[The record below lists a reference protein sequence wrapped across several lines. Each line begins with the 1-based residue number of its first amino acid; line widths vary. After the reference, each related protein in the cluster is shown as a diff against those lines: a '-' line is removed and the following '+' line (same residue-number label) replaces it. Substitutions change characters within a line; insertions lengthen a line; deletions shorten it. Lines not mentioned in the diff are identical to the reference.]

1 MTTTADT
8 PTPTPT
14 PADALALLER
24 TTHAR
29 AFAPGPVPPMALRRI
44 VDAGRN
50 APSLFNTQPFRF
62 VVIRGG
68 PNYERLRTACNA
80 SRDTFMKMRGL
91 FGAMNKRL
99 KEPLY
104 VAGLERQATGDVL
117 PEHGHAILVLQ
128 DDSYPESIES
138 CACALM
144 AMALEATSCG
154 MASQFTSWT
163 RGLSFQKD
171 VVAWLG
177 IEKPFKPFTSIIVGN
192 PVTPIAPRSSTS
204 RRSIDEA
211 VRWM

>member
-1 MTTTADT
+1 
-8 PTPTPT
+8 
-14 PADALALLER
+14 
-24 TTHAR
+24 
-29 AFAPGPVPPMALRRI
+29 
-44 VDAGRN
+44 
-50 APSLFNTQPFRF
+50 
-62 VVIRGG
+62 
-68 PNYERLRTACNA
+68 
-80 SRDTFMKMRGL
+80 
-91 FGAMNKRL
+91 
-99 KEPLY
+99 
-104 VAGLERQATGDVL
+104 VAGLERQAEGDVL
-117 PEHGHAILVLQ
+117 PANGTAILVLQ

-154 MASQFTSWT
+154 LASQFTSWT

-171 VVAWLG
+171 IVAWIG

>member
-1 MTTTADT
+1 MTIAP
-8 PTPTPT
+8 PTPQL
-14 PADALALLER
+14 DALALLER

-29 AFAPGPVPPMALRRI
+29 AFAPGPLPPMTLRRI

-62 VVIRGG
+62 VVVRGG
-68 PNYERLRTACNA
+68 PDYERLRAACNT
-80 SRDTFMKMRGL
+80 SRDTFMKMRGF

-117 PEHGHAILVLQ
+117 PEYGHAIVVLQ
-128 DDSYPESIES
+128 DDRFPESIEA

-144 AMALEATSCG
+144 AMALEATSCDV
-154 MASQFTSWT
+154 ASQFTSWT

-171 VVAWLG
+171 IVAWLG
-177 IEKPFKPFTSIIVGN
+177 IEKPFKPFTSLVVGN
-192 PVTPIAPRSSTS
+192 PAVPIAARPKE

-211 VRWM
+211 VRWL

>member
-1 MTTTADT
+1 MTTTTTPDT
-8 PTPTPT
+8 PPS
-14 PADALALLER
+14 DALALLAR

-29 AFAPGPVPPMALRRI
+29 AFAEGPLPPMALRRI

-62 VVIRGG
+62 IVVRNG
-68 PNYERLRTACNA
+68 PDYERLRAACNG

-117 PEHGHAILVLQ
+117 PAHGHAILVLQ
-128 DDSYPESIES
+128 DDSFPESIES
-138 CACALM
+138 CAFALM

-154 MASQFTSWT
+154 LASQLTSWT

-171 VVAWLG
+171 IVAWLG

-192 PVTPIAPRSSTS
+192 PVTPIVPRTATN

-211 VRWM
+211 VRWL

>member
-1 MTTTADT
+1 MTTIS
-8 PTPTPT
+8 PTDAPE
-14 PADALALLER
+14 DALAILQR

-29 AFAPGPVPPMALRRI
+29 TFAPGPLPPMALRRI

-62 VVIRGG
+62 IVVRGG
-68 PNYERLRTACNA
+68 PDYERLRAACNA

-99 KEPLY
+99 KAPLY

-128 DDSYPESIES
+128 DDSFPESVEACS
-138 CACALM
+138 CALM

-154 MASQFTSWT
+154 VASQFTSWT

-177 IEKPFKPFTSIIVGN
+177 IAKPFKPFTSIAVGN
-192 PVTPIAPRSSTS
+192 PATPIAPAPKN

-211 VRWM
+211 VRWL

>member
-1 MTTTADT
+1 MTTTTTST
-8 PTPTPT
+8 PPPS
-14 PADALALLER
+14 DALALVQR

-29 AFAPGPVPPMALRRI
+29 AFADGPLPPMALRRI

-62 VVIRGG
+62 IVVRGG
-68 PNYERLRTACNA
+68 PDYERLRAACNA

-117 PEHGHAILVLQ
+117 PAHGHAIIVLQ
-128 DDSYPESIES
+128 DDSFPESIES

-154 MASQFTSWT
+154 VASQLT
-163 RGLSFQKD
+163 FQKD
-171 VVAWLG
+171 IVAWLG

-192 PVTPIAPRSSTS
+192 PVTPIAARPSTN

-211 VRWM
+211 VRWL